1 MLLTC
6 NTKTLTQAMLIANG
20 VVPSRT
26 PKEVLKNI
34 KLEVSGGKTVL
45 IGTDQEVGIR
55 QDVASVES
63 DSTSEVLLPAAR
75 VVSILRE
82 LTTDTV
88 ELRVSENSA
97 VIKSGRSEFRLSIAG
112 NDEFPPVAEFDAA
125 NYYTVAAKTFKEMI
139 RRTLFATDTES
150 TRYALGGVLVDVCDR
165 QITLAATDSRRLAVV
180 SGDCQPI
187 GSVDPILGRAVVPNK
202 AMKLI
207 SDSLPDDASDVLL
220 FIGTNSILV
229 KCGGTTI
236 YSRLLEGRFP
246 RYADV
251 IPSGFMATIDIPA
264 GPLHA
269 AVRQSQIVTCE
280 ESRGV
285 DFTFENGMLNLGS
298 RAADVGTS
306 RIELPIAYEGTP
318 VTITFDPKFVADF
331 LKIVDPAR
339 SVAVNIVDGESA
351 VLFTLDGYR
360 YVVMPLG
367 NQK

>member
-1 MLLTC
+1 M
-6 NTKTLTQAMLIANG
+6 IVNG

-26 PKEVLKNI
+26 PKEILKNI
-34 KLEVSGGKTVL
+34 KLEVSGGKAVL

-55 QDVASVES
+55 QDVPNVES
-63 DSTSEVLLPAAR
+63 ESSGEVLLPAAR

-82 LTTDTV
+82 LTTDTLT
-88 ELRVSENSA
+88 LRIDESSA
-97 VIKSGRSEFRLSIAG
+97 VIQSNRSEFRLSIENG
-112 NDEFPPVAEFDAA
+112 EEFPPVAEFDAA
-125 NYYTVAAKTFKEMI
+125 NYYTVAAKTLKEMI

-150 TRYALGGVLVDVCDR
+150 ARYALGGVLVDVADR
-165 QITLAATDSRRLAVV
+165 QITLVATDSRRLAVV
-180 SGDCQPI
+180 SGECQPI
-187 GSVDPILGRAVVPNK
+187 GSVDPIRGRAVVPNK

-207 SDSLPDDASDVLL
+207 SDSLPDAADDVL
-220 FIGTNSILV
+220 ISVQQNNILV

-236 YSRLLEGRFP
+236 YSRLVEGRFP

-251 IPSGFMATIDIPA
+251 IPDGFMATIDIPA

-269 AVRQSQIVTCE
+269 AVRQSQIVTSE

-285 DFTFENGMLNLGS
+285 DFAFENGMLNLGS

-306 RIELPIAYEGTP
+306 RIELPIAYDGTP
-318 VTITFDPKFVADF
+318 VTITFDPKYVADF

-339 SVAVNIVDGESA
+339 SVTVNIVDGESA

-367 NQK
+367 NQQ

>member
-1 MLLTC
+1 M
-6 NTKTLTQAMLIANG
+6 MIVNG

-26 PKEVLKNI
+26 PKEILKNI
-34 KLEVSGGKTVL
+34 KLEVSGGKAVL

-55 QDVASVES
+55 QDVPNVES
-63 DSTSEVLLPAAR
+63 ESSGEVLLPAAR

-82 LTTDTV
+82 LTTDTLT
-88 ELRVSENSA
+88 LRIDESSA
-97 VIKSGRSEFRLSIAG
+97 VIQSNRSEFRLSIENG
-112 NDEFPPVAEFDAA
+112 EEFPPVAEFDAA
-125 NYYTVAAKTFKEMI
+125 NYYTVAAKTLKEMI

-150 TRYALGGVLVDVCDR
+150 ARYALGGVLVDIADK
-165 QITLAATDSRRLAVV
+165 QITLVATDSRRLAVV
-180 SGDCQPI
+180 SGECQPI
-187 GSVDPILGRAVVPNK
+187 GLVDPILGRAVVPNK

-207 SDSLPDDASDVLL
+207 SDSLPDAADDVL
-220 FIGTNSILV
+220 ISVQQNSILV

-236 YSRLLEGRFP
+236 YSRLVEGRFP

-251 IPSGFMATIDIPA
+251 IPKGFMATIDIPA

-269 AVRQSQIVTCE
+269 AVRQSQIVTSE

-285 DFTFENGMLNLGS
+285 DFAFENGMLNLGS

-306 RIELPIAYEGTP
+306 RIELPMSYDGTP
-318 VTITFDPKFVADF
+318 VTITFDPKYVADF

-339 SVAVNIVDGESA
+339 NVTVNIVDGESA

-367 NQK
+367 NQQ